1 MILGTGTD
9 ITDINRIAA
18 TLAENGARFLDR
30 CYTDA
35 ERAHVESVST
45 GDETRRAA
53 GYAKRWAAK
62 EACAKALGC
71 GIRENVFLKDIAVV
85 NDKDGKPGLVL
96 TGGAKDRLTALT
108 PEGMTSHIHVS
119 LSDEP
124 PMALAFVILSA
135 V

>member
-71 GIRENVFLKDIAVV
+71 GIRDNVFLKDIAVV